1 MANPGEASASVASSD
16 LLPAEVEALAAIAL
30 ALPEGWI
37 VAVLAPNGQV
47 AIGPDNEVP
56 YHVRCWQADGRVR
69 RIRRQPLRRV

>member
-1 MANPGEASASVASSD
+1 MASPGEASASVASSD
-16 LLPAEVEALAAIAL
+16 LFPAEVEALAAIAL

-56 YHVRCWQADGRVR
+56 YHVRCWQADGRTR